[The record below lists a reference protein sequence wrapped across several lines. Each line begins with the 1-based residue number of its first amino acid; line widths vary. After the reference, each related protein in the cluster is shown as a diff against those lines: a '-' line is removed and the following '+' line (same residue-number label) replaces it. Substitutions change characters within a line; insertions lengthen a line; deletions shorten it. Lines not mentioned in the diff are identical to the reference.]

1 MEADANKFMLQEE
14 VTSYSAENGKDGFNA
29 VDFLERYNLP
39 LNFEGLVSDMI
50 AGMWWYSMIF

>member
-14 VTSYSAENGKDGFNA
+14 VTSYSAENGKDGFND
-29 VDFLERYNLP
+29 VNFLERYNLP

-50 AGMWWYSMIF
+50 AGM